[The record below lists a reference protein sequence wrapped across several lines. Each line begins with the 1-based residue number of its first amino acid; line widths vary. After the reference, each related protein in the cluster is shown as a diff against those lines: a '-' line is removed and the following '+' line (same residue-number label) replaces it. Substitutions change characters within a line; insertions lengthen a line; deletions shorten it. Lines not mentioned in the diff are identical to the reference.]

1 MEEEP
6 QNNKLGDTIEKLNI
20 SIKNKNIESA
30 LEAFKLIKQ
39 NNYSVF
45 IEKTNNFNK
54 NDYNSFI
61 LENNDENMPENNDE
75 S

>member
-1 MEEEP
+1 MEDNTEG
-6 QNNKLGDTIEKLNI
+6 NKLGDTIEKMNI

-61 LENNDENMPENNDE
+61 LENNDENIPENNE
-75 S
+75 